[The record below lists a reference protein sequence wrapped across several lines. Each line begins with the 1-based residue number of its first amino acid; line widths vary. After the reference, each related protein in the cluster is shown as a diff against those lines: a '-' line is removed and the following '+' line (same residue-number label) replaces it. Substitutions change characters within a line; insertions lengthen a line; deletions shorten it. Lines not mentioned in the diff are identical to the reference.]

1 MKIQIHPL
9 ASLAL
14 LLWCC
19 QQELQAS
26 VRVYGEASSTGPLV
40 QVQVFADI
48 SGPAIVSQTFRLSY
62 SSKLLRVASAT
73 PNDSTWYFHDGKRL
87 LPQVKPDT
95 TTAGQVLF
103 VGGHLDARTA
113 NVGIGGRRILLG
125 SVSFARRAQDTP
137 KFELA
142 IGHLGLFA
150 SFVTTNATVLEAEPG
165 VVTFQA
171 VAPDAADTDLD
182 GLTDTWETAHFGTL
196 QAAFYSDDPD
206 RDGANNLSEEAMGS
220 DPTDRRSNLR
230 VNIVQGLE
238 EITLEW
244 TSVEGRIY
252 AIDGGSSLNALKEM
266 KRGIGATPPLNRFG
280 FPRLQLSN
288 TFYFQIRVETPN

>member
-1 MKIQIHPL
+1 MKIQIQRL
-9 ASLAL
+9 APLAL

-19 QQELQAS
+19 QVNLQAS

-62 SSKLLRVASAT
+62 IPSLLRVASAT
-73 PNDSTWYFHDGKRL
+73 LNESTWYFHDGKKL
-87 LPQVKPDT
+87 LPQVRPDA

-113 NVGIGGRRILLG
+113 QVGIGGNRILLG
-125 SVSFARRAQDTP
+125 SVSFARRTQDTP
-137 KFELA
+137 RFELA

-150 SFVTTNATVLEAEPG
+150 SFVTTNATILEAEPG

-171 VAPDAADTDLD
+171 VAPDADDTDLD
-182 GLTDTWETAHFGTL
+182 GLTDAWEKKYFGNL
-196 QAAFYSDDPD
+196 QAAFYSDDAD

-230 VNIVQGLE
+230 VSIVPGLE
-238 EITLEW
+238 EITLQW
-244 TSVEGRIY
+244 PSVEGRTY
-252 AIDGGSSLNALKEM
+252 AIEGGSSLNALKDL
-266 KRGIGATPPLNRFG
+266 KRGIRATPPLNQSSFSRV
-280 FPRLQLSN
+280 QLSN
-288 TFYFQIRVETPN
+288 TSYFRIRVETPD